1 MQDQDNQKNLLL
13 AIVLS
18 VSVLLAW
25 QLLFA
30 GPKLKEDQ
38 ERRARVQQEQTQTS
52 QPGGTPKTGSE
63 TAKTGSEAL
72 PKGGVL
78 PSSIATP
85 AVSREAALQGSAR
98 VPISTPSL
106 RGSIALKGGRID
118 DLMLV
123 KYRDTVEPNSPNVVL
138 FSPSG
143 SPEPYYAEYGWVS
156 ASGDALPVP
165 NGDTVWTLEKGSTLT
180 PGSPVTLAWDNG
192 KGADLPPHHRSR
204 HRLSHHGHR
213 RGREQERRSRSS

>member
-1 MQDQDNQKNLLL
+1 MQDKDSQKNLLL

-30 GPKLKEDQ
+30 GPKLKEEQ
-38 ERRARVQQEQTQTS
+38 ERRAAPAAGADADHPAWRRS
-52 QPGGTPKTGSE
+52 QDRLRNACRARRRPRAASCRRRSRRRP
-63 TAKTGSEAL
+63 
-72 PKGGVL
+72 P
-78 PSSIATP
+78 P
-85 AVSREAALQGSAR
+85 ARPPCRASAR

-118 DLMLV
+118 DLVLV
-123 KYRDTVEPNSPNVVL
+123 KYRETVEPNSPNVVL

-165 NGDTVWTLEKGSTLT
+165 DRDTVWSAREGQH
-180 PGSPVTLAWDNG
+180 
-192 KGADLPPHHRSR
+192 ADARTARSR
-204 HRLSHHGHR
+204 WPGTTARAPCSGA
-213 RGREQERRSRSS
+213 RSRSTPTT